1 VFQRVAHLR
10 PFRLS
15 GGEAAVRQPRRA
27 ALSVLFESGGDRA
40 IQDPTLAP
48 VQGLGTMELGLIRQM
63 LTEASNAS
71 VTTSA
76 GRLFDAVASLV
87 GLRQQVSF
95 EGQAGMELE
104 FAIEQGVHDAYPFEV
119 EGREPSVVDWRP
131 MIRQVVE
138 DLRAHQPV
146 GRIAAM
152 FHNTLAQMVLMIAHR
167 VEEEKVVL
175 TGGCF
180 QNRYLTEHCVDLLRS
195 AGFCVYWHQ
204 RVPPNDGGIALGQVI
219 AAARFAKQCGSAT
232 QKAVA

>member
-1 VFQRVAHLR
+1 M
-10 PFRLS
+10 
-15 GGEAAVRQPRRA
+15 
-27 ALSVLFESGGDRA
+27 
-40 IQDPTLAP
+40 
-48 VQGLGTMELGLIRQM
+48 QGLGTLDLGLIRQM
-63 LTEASNAS
+63 LAEASNAS

-76 GRLFDAVASLV
+76 GRLFDAVASLI

-119 EGREPSVVDWRP
+119 EGGEPSILDWRP

-138 DLRAHQPV
+138 DLRAERPV

-152 FHNTLAQMVLMIAHR
+152 FHNTLAQMVLAIAHR

-180 QNRYLTEHCVDLLRS
+180 QNRYLTERCVELLRS
-195 AGFCVYWHQ
+195 AGFREYWHQ

-219 AAARFAKQCGSAT
+219 AAARFTKQRNSAT